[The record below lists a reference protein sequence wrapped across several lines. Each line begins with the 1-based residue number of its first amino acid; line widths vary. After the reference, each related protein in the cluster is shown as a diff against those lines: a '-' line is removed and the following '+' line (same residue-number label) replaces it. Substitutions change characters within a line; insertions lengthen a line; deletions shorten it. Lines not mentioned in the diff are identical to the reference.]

1 MHPCHLF
8 GTEFGMR
15 LIPLHA
21 LHLYVLHTLAMVRL
35 GPLRSH
41 VLKAMD
47 GLEIYGTDI
56 RRALI
61 TDAPAL
67 TFQELFYGRFGEL
80 APGHQG
86 PFSLGELTAAEGAA
100 QPLNVLVLARPG
112 AMDYIASVRLIAQ
125 PTSWIGAR
133 KSRIPFMR
141 WCRRSHSGPPV
152 VGNGQ

>member
-1 MHPCHLF
+1 
-8 GTEFGMR
+8 MR

-21 LHLYVLHTLAMVRL
+21 LHLYVLHTLALVRL

-67 TFQELFYGRFGEL
+67 TLQELFYGRFGEL

-125 PTSWIGAR
+125 PTSSIGAR